1 MARNLTGAQRELFQL
16 ISQAAFVNPF
26 SRERDELDERIAQ
39 TSADDPNVLAR
50 LIERV
55 TSALEGLAGAGS
67 ISPAVFEGEEE
78 SLVEHAILFDAFHR
92 YVDDLDAHIEA
103 QLAAGETPIEAS
115 FAPPLLGE
123 LAACGI
129 AEERAQRMLTLFF
142 QMRRAF
148 FFIAGGLVGRSR
160 SMRLLRESL
169 WNSVFTHDIRLY
181 DRFLWDRMEDFSTIL
196 LGETGSGKGAAA
208 AAIGRS
214 GFIPYDPKKKSF
226 SFSFTEAFV
235 PINLSQYPESLIES
249 ALFGHEKGAFTGAL
263 SARPGVFD
271 RCRAHGAA
279 FLDEIGEVSI
289 PVQIKLLRVLQ
300 ERLYTSVG
308 GFEERKFTGRVVAA
322 THRPL
327 DELRREGR
335 FRDDFYY
342 RLSSDVIQVPPLRTR
357 LAEEPGE
364 LDDLLHSLIPRLV
377 GEDAEEIYPMIRGAI
392 DRDLGASYDWPGN
405 VRELEQCIRRI
416 MLTQSCAP
424 DTRSGSDA
432 SAGLVGALASGNLTA
447 EELLSRYCA
456 LLYDRHGT
464 YVEVAKITGLD
475 RRTVRKYVAGLED

>member
-1 MARNLTGAQRELFQL
+1 
-16 ISQAAFVNPF
+16 VNPF
-26 SRERDELDERIAQ
+26 SPERDRLDERIAE
-39 TSADDPNVLAR
+39 TSADDPDVLDR
-50 LIERV
+50 LVERV
-55 TSALEGLAGAGS
+55 SSSLERLSEKGPIAPSDFG
-67 ISPAVFEGEEE
+67 GEDEA
-78 SLVEHAILFDAFHR
+78 LVEHAILFDAFHR

-103 QLAAGETPIEAS
+103 QLAAGEGPVEAS
-115 FAPPLLGE
+115 FAPSLLGE
-123 LAACGI
+123 LTACGI
-129 AEERAQRMLTLFF
+129 ADERARRMLTLFF

-148 FFIAGGLVGRSR
+148 FFIVRGLVGRSR
-160 SMRLLRESL
+160 SMRLLRQSL
-169 WNSVFTHDIRLY
+169 WNSVFTHDIRFY

-214 GFIPYDPKKKSF
+214 GFIPYLPEKKAF
-226 SFSFTEAFV
+226 EFSFTEAFV

-249 ALFGHEKGAFTGAL
+249 ELFGHQKGAFTGAL
-263 SARPGVFD
+263 ADRPGVFD
-271 RCRAHGAA
+271 RCREHGAA
-279 FLDEIGEVSI
+279 FLDEIGEVTI

-308 GFEERKFTGRVVAA
+308 GVEERKFTGRVIAA

-327 DELRREGR
+327 DELRRKGR

-342 RLSSDVIQVPPLRTR
+342 RLSSDVIQVPPLRAR

-364 LDDLLHSLIPRLV
+364 LDDLLHNLIPRLV
-377 GEDAEEIYPMIRGAI
+377 GEDAEEIYDLVRRCI

-416 MLTQSCAP
+416 ILTQTCAP
-424 DTRSGSDA
+424 DTRSGADA
-432 SAGLVGALASGNLTA
+432 SAGLVGALAAGSLTA
-447 EELLSRYCA
+447 DELVARYCA

-475 RRTVRKYVAGLED
+475 RRTVRKYVAGLEES